1 MTICHMS
8 VCSMGGHIYISVK
21 CKIGQVQI
29 PPPLDP
35 LDLWVMSY
43 DFKLHTHSLPMK
55 QNFQN
60 KILSTV
66 KYVQNGQLRTNL
78 ALYPLDGGQIFF

>member
-1 MTICHMS
+1 MSICHMS

-29 PPPLDP
+29 APPPPPPPLEP

-43 DFKLHTHSLPMK
+43 DFKLHTHSL
-55 QNFQN
+55 
-60 KILSTV
+60 L
-66 KYVQNGQLRTNL
+66 
-78 ALYPLDGGQIFF
+78 